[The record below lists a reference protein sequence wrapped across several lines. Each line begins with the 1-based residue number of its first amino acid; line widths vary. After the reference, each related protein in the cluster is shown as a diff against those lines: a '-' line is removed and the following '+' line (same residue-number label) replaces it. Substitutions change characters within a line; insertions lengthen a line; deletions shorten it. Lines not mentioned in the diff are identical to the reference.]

1 MQYIVMDM
9 EWNNA
14 YSKKLGAF
22 VNEIIEIGAVKLDDS
37 LRVLD
42 TFSVIIKSKIGKK
55 LRGRVKT
62 LTHLTNEDISNGIPF
77 EDAFSQFENWVG
89 PEDNVFLTWGDG
101 DIRTL
106 VKNCEYF
113 LNGKKPLFIRHFA
126 DLQKYCQSYT
136 DAAASGQQLGLSAA
150 AEKLGIDPEAF
161 PHHRALDDSKL
172 SVVCLQKVYEP
183 EKMKKFATACDG
195 VFYEKL
201 AFKPFYIS
209 DLHSSLLDPKWFDC
223 VCDVCGGKVKREK
236 KWKSVNRS
244 FRGEFY
250 CKNCDRHFRVTIRCK
265 QFYDRLDVRKTFKE
279 ILPEEKNPVPIPVRT
294 EKSEA

>member
-22 VNEIIEIGAVKLDDS
+22 VNEIIEIGAVKLDDALHEIDS
-37 LRVLD
+37 
-42 TFSVIIKSKIGKK
+42 FSVIVKSKIGKK
-55 LRGRVKT
+55 LRSRVKT
-62 LTHLTNEDISNGIPF
+62 LTHLTNEDVLNGISF
-77 EDAFSQFENWVG
+77 EEAFAQFETWVG
-89 PEDNVFLTWGDG
+89 PQENIFLTWGDG

-113 LNGKKPLFIRHFA
+113 LNGQKPWFIRNFA
-126 DLQKYCQSYT
+126 DLQKYCQAHT
-136 DAAASGQQLGLSAA
+136 DASGSGQQLGLSAA

-172 SVVCLQKVYEP
+172 AAVCLKTVFTA
-183 EKMKKFATACDG
+183 EKLALFATPCDE

-209 DLHSSLLDPKWFDC
+209 DLHSASLDPKWFDC
-223 VCDVCGGKVKREK
+223 VCDICGGKVKREK

-244 FRGEFY
+244 FRGDFY
-250 CKNCDRHFRVTIRCK
+250 CKNCDRHFRVTLRCK
-265 QFYDRLDVRKTFKE
+265 QMYDRLDVRKTFKE
-279 ILPEEKNPVPIPVRT
+279 ILLEEQKPVPIKAKT